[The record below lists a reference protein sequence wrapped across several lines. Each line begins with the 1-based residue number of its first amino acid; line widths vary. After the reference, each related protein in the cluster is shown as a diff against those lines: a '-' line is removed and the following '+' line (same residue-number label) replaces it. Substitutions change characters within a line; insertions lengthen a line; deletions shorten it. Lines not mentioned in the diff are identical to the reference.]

1 MVQAVGIRIG
11 WRDLP
16 PGVQERAEEIVGG
29 RVIEA
34 VSQTGGFSPGTADRV
49 RADNGR
55 RAFVKAVSPAI
66 NARSAALARQEM
78 AITAALPAHAP
89 VPGMLGGF
97 GDGDWVVLALEDIEG
112 SHPRTPWEAPEIDVA
127 ATTLRDLAAVNR
139 WETRPTIP
147 GHREARTS
155 LVGRASAWR
164 PGR

>member
-34 VSQTGGFSPGTADRV
+34 VSQTG
-49 RADNGR
+49 
-55 RAFVKAVSPAI
+55 
-66 NARSAALARQEM
+66 RQEM